1 VILAA
6 DEREN
11 CFHDP
16 AALLLGEDLFVPKEP
31 KADKGDV
38 ELLAAKKFPT
48 QTRNP

>member
-11 CFHDP
+11 WFHDP
-16 AALLLGEDLFVPKEP
+16 AALLLGEDLFVPKEY

-38 ELLAAKKFPT
+38 EPLTAKKFPT